1 MALLT
6 VSGSPHV
13 QSNQSTKKIM
23 WTVIIALFPA
33 LLVSIYYF
41 GIDAL
46 MVTLTSVVFCVGFEW
61 LIQKYILKTKTTIG
75 DGSAI
80 ITGVLLAFNLPSN
93 VPLWIVGIGALV
105 AIGVA
110 KMSYGGLGKN
120 PFNPALVG
128 RVFLFISFPSKVAM
142 SEWPLPK
149 PLFDSSISDALTGP
163 TPLLALKNG
172 QAVDLWNMFIGATG
186 GSIGEVSAIAL
197 LIGGLIM
204 LFRKVITWHIPVS
217 FLTTAGV
224 FSLILWLVNPSEFI
238 HPSYQILA
246 GGMLLGAIFMAT
258 DMVTSPITYK
268 GQLIFGCG
276 CGIITIIFR
285 SFGPMPEGVSFA
297 ILIMNAVTPL
307 IDKAS
312 SPKRFGY

>member
-13 QSNQSTKKIM
+13 QSNQTTKKIM
-23 WTVIIALFPA
+23 WTVIIALLPA
-33 LLVSIYYF
+33 LLVGIYYF

-46 MVTLTSVVFCVGFEW
+46 LVTLTSVVFCVGFEW
-61 LIQKYILKTKTTIG
+61 LIQKYILKTKTTIS

-80 ITGVLLAFNLPSN
+80 ITGMLLAFNLPSN
-93 VPLWIVGIGALV
+93 VPLWIVAIGALV

-142 SEWPLPK
+142 SEWPLPR
-149 PLFDSSISDALTGP
+149 PLFSPTITDALTGP
-163 TPLLALKNG
+163 TPLLMLKNG
-172 QAVDLWNMFIGATG
+172 QAAVDVNMFLGATG
-186 GSIGEVSAIAL
+186 GSLGEVSAIAL
-197 LIGGLIM
+197 IIGGLIM

-217 FLTTAGV
+217 FITTAGV
-224 FSLILWLVNPSEFI
+224 FALILWLINPTEFI
-238 HPSYQILA
+238 HPAYQLLA
-246 GGMLLGAIFMAT
+246 GGLLLGAIFMAT

-268 GQLIFGCG
+268 GQLVFGFGCG
-276 CGIITIIFR
+276 LLTIIFR

-307 IDKAS
+307 LDKAFA
-312 SPKRFGY
+312 PKPFGH